1 MEIIKNI
8 TKIREKIELEKSRG
22 KSIGFVPTMGY
33 LHAGHLSLVQSAE
46 DDNDCSV
53 VSIFVN
59 PTQFGPDED
68 YDSYPRDL
76 KSDAAKLAD
85 MGVDYLFAP
94 DVEDFYPKGYNTFV
108 EVEKLTENLCGSARP
123 GHFRGVT
130 TVLTKF
136 FNIIQPDRAYFG
148 KKDFQQLIVVKRLVD
163 DLNFL
168 VEVVGVDIV
177 RESDGLAKSSR
188 NKLLSSQT
196 RAEAVVLNQSL
207 EEAEKLIREDGIKDA
222 HYLKQLIT
230 DKINA
235 KKTLEVDYVALVD
248 PDILEDIEKIGSE
261 VLIALAVFTDK
272 TRLIDNRLI
281 EL

>member
-8 TKIREKIELEKSRG
+8 TKMREKIKLEKSRG

>member
-8 TKIREKIELEKSRG
+8 TKMREKVGLEKSRG

-136 FNIIQPDRAYFG
+136 FNIIKPDRAYFG